1 MSKGSKDCNF
11 CAGSG
16 VVRATLVKQDIEG
29 TIYNIGVDVV
39 LCKEHFDIG
48 EQTMGNMEDNSD
60 LPLNV
65 IGVQGN

>member
-39 LCKEHFDIG
+39 LCKEHFDLG
-48 EQTMGNMEDNSD
+48 EETMGSMEENCN

-65 IGVQGN
+65 VGVQGQ